1 MTQQPTQQPMSP
13 LRCRMIEDMTLR
25 NLSPSTQ
32 QSYIYAV
39 ANFGR
44 HFGRSPDKLG
54 LEEVRAYQLHLIGLK
69 RSWSHIN
76 QVTCALRFFF
86 VMTLG
91 RKEAVERI
99 ISAREPLKQPLVL
112 SAEEVV
118 RFLEA
123 VPALRDR
130 VALTTAYAAGL
141 RVGEVSR
148 LQITSIDSKRMLI
161 LITGGKGGKDR
172 YVMLSPILLGILRA
186 YWDIARPRHW
196 LFPGR
201 NPDNPVSVATL
212 QEACRKARQ
221 HAGLGKPVTAHVLRH
236 SFATHLYESG
246 ADIRLIQVLLGHA
259 RLSSTERYTQVA
271 TNLIAQARSPLDD
284 LDVRS
289 RQQTK

>member
-1 MTQQPTQQPMSP
+1 MIHQQPISP
-13 LRCRMIEDMTLR
+13 LRRRMIEDMTLR
-25 NLSPSTQ
+25 NLSVSTQ
-32 QSYIYAV
+32 QSYVYAV
-39 ANFGR
+39 ANFSR
-44 HFGRSPDKLG
+44 HFSRSPDELG

-76 QVTCALRFFF
+76 QVTCALRFFY
-86 VMTLG
+86 VVTLG
-91 RKEAVERI
+91 RKEAIERI
-99 ISAREPLKQPLVL
+99 ISAREPIKLPLVL
-112 SAEEVV
+112 SAEEVA

-130 VALTTAYAAGL
+130 VALVTAYAAGL

-148 LQITSIDSKRMLI
+148 LKPGSIDSKRMLI

-172 YVMLSPILLGILRA
+172 YVMLSPRLLSILRA
-186 YWDIARPRHW
+186 YWCLVRPRHW

-201 NPDNPVSVATL
+201 NPDDPVSVGTL

-221 HAGLGKPVTAHVLRH
+221 HAGLDKRVTMHVLRH

-271 TNLIAQARSPLDD
+271 TNLIARTRSPLDD
-284 LDVRS
+284 LEARLRS
-289 RQQTK
+289 RSK